1 MEGRGGGAVY
11 METRLGAWE
20 EEEEEVEERTT
31 RHILVVAAS
40 TPPALGPGLMSSAAN
55 HFAGGPEA
63 GGTRCVDNGL
73 GRARSQAPGNPK
85 NSAVALRG
93 ARRTPSCTKPSTFRY
108 RRVGMTSCFRVGVS
122 PESRV
127 HIRPLP
133 VSHPPWKSG
142 FE

>member
-1 MEGRGGGAVY
+1 

-20 EEEEEVEERTT
+20 EEEEERTT

-73 GRARSQAPGNPK
+73 GRARSQALGDPK
-85 NSAVALRG
+85 NSAAALRRVG
-93 ARRTPSCTKPSTFRY
+93 IPTLTYAQLSCPKPSTVLYWNDFPFSEWEY
-108 RRVGMTSCFRVGVS
+108 VLSAHHQSAACVPST
-122 PESRV
+122 
-127 HIRPLP
+127 
-133 VSHPPWKSG
+133 
-142 FE
+142 

>member
-1 MEGRGGGAVY
+1 
-11 METRLGAWE
+11 METRLGAWKE
-20 EEEEEVEERTT
+20 EEEEEEERTT

-73 GRARSQAPGNPK
+73 GRARSQALGNPK

-93 ARRTPSCTKPSTFRY
+93 ARTTAVADTHLPCSKPTTLLY
-108 RRVGMTSCFRVGVS
+108 RRVGMTSCFRVGVC
-122 PESRV
+122 PESLV
-127 HIRPLP
+127 HIRPLL